1 MIKEVTRGL
10 IEIIAKL
17 TIIKKERLKMKV
29 EKLYLNHIASLRLAG
44 LLEGEIL
51 KFKKVIKK

>member
-1 MIKEVTRGL
+1 MIKEVTRAV
-10 IEIIAKL
+10 IEILAKL
-17 TIIKKERLKMKV
+17 TIIKKERLKIKI
-29 EKLYLNHIASLRLAG
+29 EKFYLDHIASLRLKG